1 MTNQARDADLIIS
14 RSLPAPPAVV
24 WQGFTSPAALAQWFW
39 QQESF
44 GTIAEADLR
53 VGGQYRIAGPRAGIG
68 VSGRYTVVQPGHRL
82 GFSWQWDGE
91 ARESLVSIE
100 LEETGAWGLGTDLV
114 LTHQGLADDAD
125 RQNHARGWSDCLDR
139 LSAWLGS

>member
-1 MTNQARDADLIIS
+1 MTDQARAAGLVIS

-24 WQGFTSPAALAQWFW
+24 WQGLTSPAALEQWFW
-39 QQESF
+39 PQESF

-53 VGGQYRIAGPRAGIG
+53 VGGRYRIAGPRAGIG

-82 GFSWQWDGE
+82 GFTWQWDDDT
-91 ARESLVSIE
+91 RESLVSIE

-114 LTHQGLADDAD
+114 LTHQGLADDTD
-125 RQNHARGWSDCLDR
+125 RQNHARIWSDR
-139 LSAWLGS
+139 LGRLPAWLAS